1 MNYYKNNLKTTIN
14 LSLFF
19 LYYLFYVKFLNKAG
33 IECNYSK
40 YCPDHVYTQPT
51 VFPHSRYLGA
61 KYPPAWRTLR
71 KLIERFNDYLLRE
84 ILLTTFH

>member
-14 LSLFF
+14 LFF
-19 LYYLFYVKFLNKAG
+19 FIFFLFYVKFLNKAG

-61 KYPPAWRTLR
+61 KYPGALSENSLR
-71 KLIERFNDYLLRE
+71 GSMIIY
-84 ILLTTFH
+84 